1 MDSRCFL
8 REKNMNENRKMATIR
23 RVAEVLPIEG
33 ADRIELIVVD
43 GWNVIDKK
51 GLWSKN
57 ELGIFLEPDTF
68 CPVDVEPLAFLAERG
83 TKKMVVDGKEVIG
96 SKLRTVKF
104 RGCYSQGLILK
115 PEVFGITDEEALA
128 YCESR
133 EALDERIGVWEYR
146 TPFKAGRSPKYIIN
160 PYDRSVAPVTDAER
174 IQNCTDLWEDLKKVE
189 CYATIKVDGT
199 SMTMVFDSRKDR
211 LRLFSHHREID
222 YNEPSIAQQSY
233 HAALTQGIAQFCI
246 ENPDITVQYE
256 LTGPNIQRKVTNDYV
271 CHVFAVWDRKEMR
284 KLPYDEIW
292 EKATHEDSWWRA
304 LLHSHVPLIG
314 EFKPTMF
321 DKVSDVL
328 DMVDNIK
335 GHVAKGQLDE
345 GIVVHIT
352 GQGTLDEK
360 SWTYLKN
367 RLGPNMEYK
376 AVSRRYL
383 AKEK

>member
-1 MDSRCFL
+1 
-8 REKNMNENRKMATIR
+8 MNENRKMATVR
-23 RVAEVLPIEG
+23 KVAAVNPIKD
-33 ADRIELIVVD
+33 ADRIELITVD
-43 GWNVIDKK
+43 GWDVIDTK
-51 GLWSKN
+51 GKWQVGDLAVY
-57 ELGIFLEPDTF
+57 LEPDTF
-68 CPVDVEPLAFLAERG
+68 CSVDSEHLAFLADRG
-83 TKKMVVDGKEVIG
+83 TKRMVIDGKEYEG
-96 SKLRTVKF
+96 HKLRTIKL
-104 RGCYSQGLILK
+104 RGVYSQGLILK
-115 PEVFGITDEEALA
+115 PSLFGITDEEALA

-146 TPFKAGRSPKYIIN
+146 TPIKEGRSPKYIIN

-189 CYATIKVDGT
+189 CYATVKVDGT
-199 SMTMVFDSRKDR
+199 SMTMVFDSRKDK

-222 YNEPSIAQQSY
+222 YREPSIAQLSY
-233 HAALTQGIAQFCI
+233 RAALRQGIVAFCTGH
-246 ENPDITVQYE
+246 PDITVQYE
-256 LTGPNIQRKVTNDYV
+256 LTGPNIQRKITDDYE

-284 KLPYDEIW
+284 KYTYDEIW
-292 EKATHEDSWWRA
+292 KKVNCEDTTWRA

-314 EFKPTMF
+314 EFKPTLF
-321 DKVSDVL
+321 DNVSDVL
-328 DMVDNIK
+328 DMADSIE
-335 GHVAKGQLDE
+335 GCVAKGKLDE

-352 GQGTLDEK
+352 GQGALDDK

>member
-1 MDSRCFL
+1 
-8 REKNMNENRKMATIR
+8 MNENRKMATIR
-23 RVAEVLPIEG
+23 RVADVLPIEG

-68 CPVDVEPLAFLAERG
+68 CPVDVGPLAFLADRG
-83 TKKMVVDGKEVIG
+83 IKKMVVDGKEVIG

-115 PEVFGITDEEALA
+115 PSVFGITDEEALA

-133 EALDERIGVWEYR
+133 EALDDRIGVWEYR
-146 TPFKAGRSPKYIIN
+146 TPIKGGKSPKYIIN

-174 IQNCTDLWEDLKKVE
+174 IQNCTDLWDDLKKVE

-199 SMTMVFDSRKDR
+199 SMTMLFDSRKDK

-233 HAALTQGIAQFCI
+233 EAAQKQGIVDFCL
-246 ENPDITVQYE
+246 NHPDITVQYE

-284 KLPYDEIW
+284 KYSYDEIW
-292 EKATHEDSWWRA
+292 KKTTHEDTMWRT
-304 LLHSHVPLIG
+304 LLHSHVPLVG

-328 DMVDNIK
+328 DMADNIE
-335 GHVAKGQLDE
+335 GHVAKGKLDE

-352 GQGTLDEK
+352 GQGELDDK
-360 SWTYLKN
+360 SWAYLKN

-376 AVSRRYL
+376 VVSRRYL
-383 AKEK
+383 SKER

>member
-1 MDSRCFL
+1 
-8 REKNMNENRKMATIR
+8 MNENRKMATIR
-23 RVAEVLPIEG
+23 RVAAVNPIKD
-33 ADRIELIVVD
+33 ADRIELITVD
-43 GWNVIDKK
+43 GWDVIDKK
-51 GLWSKN
+51 GIWQPDDLA
-57 ELGIFLEPDTF
+57 LYLEPDTF
-68 CPVDVEPLAFLAERG
+68 CPVDVEPLAFLADRG

-96 SKLRTVKF
+96 SKLRTVKL
-104 RGCYSQGLILK
+104 RGVYSQGLILK
-115 PEVFGITDEEALA
+115 PGLFGITDEEALA

-146 TPFKAGRSPKYIIN
+146 TPIKAGRSPKYIIN

-199 SMTMVFDSRKDR
+199 SMTMVFDSRKDK

-222 YNEPSIAQQSY
+222 YREPSIAQLSY
-233 HAALTQGIAQFCI
+233 RAALKQGIVAFCTGH
-246 ENPDITVQYE
+246 PDITVQYE
-256 LTGPNIQRKVTNDYV
+256 LTGPNIQRKITDDYE

-284 KLPYDEIW
+284 KYTYEEVW
-292 EKATHEDSWWRA
+292 KKVNCEDTTWRA
-304 LLHSHVPLIG
+304 LLHSHVVIMG
-314 EFKPTMF
+314 NYNAADF

-328 DMVDNIK
+328 DMVDNIE
-335 GHVAKGQLDE
+335 GCVAKGRLDE

-352 GQGTLDEK
+352 GQGELDDK
-360 SWTYLKN
+360 SWAYLKN

>member
-1 MDSRCFL
+1 
-8 REKNMNENRKMATIR
+8 MATIR
-23 RVAEVLPIEG
+23 RVAAVNPIKD
-33 ADRIELIVVD
+33 ADRIELITVD
-43 GWNVIDKK
+43 GWDVIDKK
-51 GLWSKN
+51 GVWQVG
-57 ELGIFLEPDTF
+57 ELVVYLEPDTM
-68 CPVDVEPLAFLAERG
+68 CPTDDEHFAFLADRG
-83 TKKMVVDGKEVIG
+83 TKKMVIDGKEIEG
-96 SKLRTVKF
+96 HKLRTIKL
-104 RGCYSQGLILK
+104 RGVYSQGLILK
-115 PEVFGITDEEALA
+115 PSLFGITDEEALA

-146 TPFKAGRSPKYIIN
+146 TPIKAGRSPKYIIN

-174 IQNCTDLWEDLKKVE
+174 IQNCTDLWEDLKKVD

-199 SMTMVFDSRKDR
+199 SMTMVFDSRKDK

-222 YNEPSIAQQSY
+222 YDEPSIAQQSY
-233 HAALTQGIAQFCI
+233 HAALTQGIVQFCI

-256 LTGPNIQRKVTNDYV
+256 LTGPSIQRKVTSDYV

-284 KLPYDEIW
+284 KYSYDEIW
-292 EKATHEDSWWRA
+292 KKATHEDTWWRA
-304 LLHSHVPLIG
+304 LLHSHVPLVG

-328 DMVDNIK
+328 EMADNIE
-335 GHVAKGQLDE
+335 GHVAKGKLDE

-352 GQGTLDEK
+352 GQGTLDDK
-360 SWTYLKN
+360 SWAYLKN

-383 AKEK
+383 AKER

>member
-1 MDSRCFL
+1 
-8 REKNMNENRKMATIR
+8 MNENRKMATVR
-23 RVAEVLPIEG
+23 KVAAVNPIKD
-33 ADRIELIVVD
+33 ADRIELITVD
-43 GWNVIDKK
+43 GWDVIDKK
-51 GLWSKN
+51 GIWQPDDLA
-57 ELGIFLEPDTF
+57 LYLEPDTF
-68 CPVDVEPLAFLAERG
+68 CPVDVEPLAFLADRG

-96 SKLRTVKF
+96 SKLRTIKL
-104 RGCYSQGLILK
+104 RGVYSAGLILK
-115 PEVFGITDEEALA
+115 PEVFDITDEEAAA

-133 EALDERIGVWEYR
+133 EALDDRIGVWEYR
-146 TPFKAGRSPKYIIN
+146 TPIKAGRSPKYIIN

-199 SMTMVFDSRKDR
+199 SMTMVFDSRKNK

-233 HAALTQGIAQFCI
+233 EAAQKQGIVDFCLSY
-246 ENPDITVQYE
+246 PDITVQYE

-284 KLPYDEIW
+284 KLTYDEIW
-292 EKATHEDSWWRA
+292 EKTIHESAWWRA

-314 EFKPTMF
+314 EFKPTML
-321 DKVSDVL
+321 DKVGDVL
-328 DMVDNIK
+328 DMVDNLSD
-335 GHVAKGQLDE
+335 HVAKGKLDE

-352 GQGTLDEK
+352 GQGTLDDK

-383 AKEK
+383 SKEK